1 MKKTIITTLLALVC
15 ITGLA
20 QNKIGILAG
29 TMWRNE
35 QTGDWDIG
43 FTEKYAIYDCR
54 FWEYGNLK
62 RMNDKFEVT
71 LVNPEK
77 TLKVSVGKQKD
88 GRRQI
93 TIGNGKKQVYSLIT
107 SETLPDYPT
116 KDWSTFKDN
125 GYREGDTV
133 TFVGWLK
140 DLPKEVL
147 DKKRLFEIDLYSIY
161 TKEGVEFKGD
171 IDDEGRF
178 IVKVPVENSQ
188 EIYADWRR
196 SHLHTVLE
204 PGETYFYLF
213 DYKNKKRLFMGHNA
227 RLQNELLAHNFIRAY
242 EQSDEHSMT
251 DEQIKAYNDQW
262 MNMYQRNVTMLD
274 SLLNENPTLS
284 RKYADYQR
292 MSNVSTMAQ
301 ELLQSR
307 LFAISKKL
315 PQTTLD
321 FIEDNLWSNIVKPYT
336 VSREI
341 GWFLYYYLLMAQEKN
356 PQMQQNRTFDANTLL
371 QMSERGLFKASAED
385 LTTIKKWQN
394 MMEQYKKASP
404 DEAKKIEEQNK
415 ELIEELNILM
425 QRPEVED
432 IVNDYFDMIDLKAK
446 VIDSVYQDPV
456 LRDIAKG
463 QLLCSRFV
471 ERRLPLNQT
480 CMNVLSEIQLPAIR
494 NAVMTRNDKLLAI
507 QQAEVEDIASLH
519 PSSDVEGLT
528 DGEAILR
535 KILEPYKGRIVYLD
549 IWGTWC
555 GPCKEKLSESDY
567 VKQQL
572 KEFDIVYLYLAN
584 RSPEESWK
592 NVIKQYKLTG
602 DNCVHYN
609 LPTAQQRAVEEFLHV
624 DAFPTYKLIDK
635 QGNIHDLHWLHTDD
649 MDSFKETLYR
659 ISSMQE

>member
-341 GWFLYYYLLMAQEKN
+341 GWFLYYYLLMTQEKN
-356 PQMQQNRTFDANTLL
+356 PQMQQNMTFDANTLL

-385 LTTIKKWQN
+385 LATIKKWQN

-480 CMNVLSEIQLPAIR
+480 CMNVLSEIQLPTIR
-494 NAVMTRNDKLLAI
+494 NAVLTRNDKLLAL

>member
-1 MKKTIITTLLALVC
+1 MKKTIITALLAIVS
-15 ITGLA
+15 ITGPA

-161 TKEGVEFKGD
+161 TKEGVEFKSD

-356 PQMQQNRTFDANTLL
+356 PQMQQNMTFDANTLL

-385 LTTIKKWQN
+385 LATIKKWQN

-446 VIDSVYQDPV
+446 LIDSVYQDPV

-471 ERRLPLNQT
+471 ERRLPLNKT
-480 CMNVLSEIQLPAIR
+480 CMNVLSEIQLTAIR
-494 NAVMTRNDKLLAI
+494 NAIMTRNDNLLAI

>member
-1 MKKTIITTLLALVC
+1 MKKAIIISLLALVS

-385 LTTIKKWQN
+385 LATIKKWQN

-446 VIDSVYQDPV
+446 LIDSVYQDPV

-480 CMNVLSEIQLPAIR
+480 CMDVLSEIQLPAIR

>member
-1 MKKTIITTLLALVC
+1 MKKAIITVLLALVS

-356 PQMQQNRTFDANTLL
+356 PQMQQNMTFDANTLL

-385 LTTIKKWQN
+385 LATIKKWQN

-415 ELIEELNILM
+415 ELIEDLNILM

-446 VIDSVYQDPV
+446 LIDSVYQDPV

-480 CMNVLSEIQLPAIR
+480 CMDVLSEIQLPAIR
-494 NAVMTRNDKLLAI
+494 NAVMTRNDKLLAL
-507 QQAEVEDIASLH
+507 QQAEVEDIASLR
-519 PSSDVEGLT
+519 PSSDVEGMT

>member
-1 MKKTIITTLLALVC
+1 MKKAIITTLLVLIA
-15 ITGLA
+15 IPGLA

-251 DEQIKAYNDQW
+251 DEQIKAYNDRW

-446 VIDSVYQDPV
+446 IIDSIYQDPV

-480 CMNVLSEIQLPAIR
+480 CMNVLSEIQLPTIR

>member
-1 MKKTIITTLLALVC
+1 MKKAIITTLLVLIA
-15 ITGLA
+15 IPGLA

-71 LVNPEK
+71 LVNPEM

-356 PQMQQNRTFDANTLL
+356 TQMQQNRTFDANTLL

-446 VIDSVYQDPV
+446 LIDSVYQDPV

-609 LPTAQQRAVEEFLHV
+609 LPTAQQHAVEEFLHV

>member
-1 MKKTIITTLLALVC
+1 MKKAIITVLLALVS

-251 DEQIKAYNDQW
+251 DEQIKAYNDRW

-307 LFAISKKL
+307 LYAISKKL

-480 CMNVLSEIQLPAIR
+480 CMDVLSEIQLPTIR
-494 NAVMTRNDKLLAI
+494 NAVLARNDKLLAL

>member
-1 MKKTIITTLLALVC
+1 MKKAIITTLLVLIA
-15 ITGLA
+15 IPGLA

-446 VIDSVYQDPV
+446 LIDSVYQDPV

-480 CMNVLSEIQLPAIR
+480 CMDVLSEIQLPTIR
-494 NAVMTRNDKLLAI
+494 NAIMTRNDKLLAI

>member
-1 MKKTIITTLLALVC
+1 MKKTIITALLAIVS

-88 GRRQI
+88 GRRQM

-251 DEQIKAYNDQW
+251 DEQIKVYNDQW

-356 PQMQQNRTFDANTLL
+356 TQMQQNMTFDANTLL

-385 LTTIKKWQN
+385 LATIKKWQN

-446 VIDSVYQDPV
+446 LIDSVYQDPV

-480 CMNVLSEIQLPAIR
+480 CMDVLSEIQLPAIR
-494 NAVMTRNDKLLAI
+494 NAIMTRNDKLLAI
-507 QQAEVEDIASLH
+507 QQAEVEDIASLR

>member
-1 MKKTIITTLLALVC
+1 MKKTIITAMLAIVS

-20 QNKIGILAG
+20 QNKIGILVG

-125 GYREGDTV
+125 GFREGDTV

-227 RLQNELLAHNFIRAY
+227 RLQNELLAHDFIRAY

-371 QMSERGLFKASAED
+371 QMSEQGLFKASAED
-385 LTTIKKWQN
+385 LATIKKWQN

-446 VIDSVYQDPV
+446 LIDSVYQDPV

-480 CMNVLSEIQLPAIR
+480 CMDVLSEIQLPTIR
-494 NAVMTRNDKLLAI
+494 NAIMTRNDKLLAL

>member
-1 MKKTIITTLLALVC
+1 MKKAIITTLLVLIA
-15 ITGLA
+15 IPGLA

-315 PQTTLD
+315 PHTTLD

-356 PQMQQNRTFDANTLL
+356 PQMQQNMTFDANTLL

-385 LTTIKKWQN
+385 LATIKKWQN

-404 DEAKKIEEQNK
+404 DEAQKIEEQNK

-432 IVNDYFDMIDLKAK
+432 IVNDYFDMVDLKAK
-446 VIDSVYQDPV
+446 LIDSVYQDPV

-480 CMNVLSEIQLPAIR
+480 CMDVLSEIQLPAIR

-507 QQAEVEDIASLH
+507 QQAEVEDIASLR

>member
-1 MKKTIITTLLALVC
+1 MKKAIITTLLVLIA
-15 ITGLA
+15 IPGLA

-71 LVNPEK
+71 LVNPDK
-77 TLKVSVGKQKD
+77 TLKVAVGKQKD
-88 GRRQI
+88 GKRQM
-93 TIGNGKKQVYSLIT
+93 TIGGGKKQVYSLIT

-140 DLPKEVL
+140 DLPQEVL

-385 LTTIKKWQN
+385 LATIKKWQN

-432 IVNDYFDMIDLKAK
+432 IVNDYFDMVDLKAK

-480 CMNVLSEIQLPAIR
+480 CMDVLSEIQLPTIR
-494 NAVMTRNDKLLAI
+494 NAIMTRNDKLLAI

>member
-1 MKKTIITTLLALVC
+1 MKKTIITALLAIVS
-15 ITGLA
+15 IPGLA

-385 LTTIKKWQN
+385 LATIKKWQN

-446 VIDSVYQDPV
+446 VIDSIYQDPV

>member
-1 MKKTIITTLLALVC
+1 MKKTIITAMLAIVS

-20 QNKIGILAG
+20 QNKIGILVG

-125 GYREGDTV
+125 GFREGDTV

-227 RLQNELLAHNFIRAY
+227 RLQNELLAHDFIRAY

-371 QMSERGLFKASAED
+371 QMSEQGLFKASAED

-446 VIDSVYQDPV
+446 LIDSVYQDPV

-480 CMNVLSEIQLPAIR
+480 CMDVLSEIQLPAIR

-507 QQAEVEDIASLH
+507 QQAEVEDIASLR

>member
-1 MKKTIITTLLALVC
+1 MKKAIITTLLVLIA
-15 ITGLA
+15 IPGLA

-446 VIDSVYQDPV
+446 VIDSIYQDPV

-480 CMNVLSEIQLPAIR
+480 CMDVLSEIQLPAIR

>member
-1 MKKTIITTLLALVC
+1 MKKAIITTLLVLIA
-15 ITGLA
+15 IPGLA

-71 LVNPEK
+71 LANPEK
-77 TLKVSVGKQKD
+77 TLKVLVGKQKD

-356 PQMQQNRTFDANTLL
+356 PQMQQNMTFDANTLL

-494 NAVMTRNDKLLAI
+494 NAIMTRNDKLLAI
-507 QQAEVEDIASLH
+507 QQAEVEDIASLR
-519 PSSDVEGLT
+519 PSSDVEGMT

>member
-1 MKKTIITTLLALVC
+1 MKKAIITTLLVLIA
-15 ITGLA
+15 IPGLA

-107 SETLPDYPT
+107 SETLPDYPA

-147 DKKRLFEIDLYSIY
+147 DKKRQFEIEFYSIY

-171 IDDEGRF
+171 IDDEGHF

-188 EIYADWRR
+188 EVYADWRR

-356 PQMQQNRTFDANTLL
+356 PQMQQNMTFDANTLL

-385 LTTIKKWQN
+385 LATIKKWQN

-446 VIDSVYQDPV
+446 LIDSVYQDPV

-480 CMNVLSEIQLPAIR
+480 CMDVLSEIQLPTIR

-507 QQAEVEDIASLH
+507 QQAEVEDIASLR

>member
-1 MKKTIITTLLALVC
+1 MKKAIITTLLVLIA
-15 ITGLA
+15 IPGLA

-71 LVNPEK
+71 LVNPEM

-227 RLQNELLAHNFIRAY
+227 RLQNELLAHNFIMAY

-385 LTTIKKWQN
+385 LATIKKWQN

-446 VIDSVYQDPV
+446 LIDSIYQDPV

-480 CMNVLSEIQLPAIR
+480 CMNVLSEIQLQTIR
-494 NAVMTRNDKLLAI
+494 NAVLTRNDKLLAL

-602 DNCVHYN
+602 NNCVHYN

>member
-1 MKKTIITTLLALVC
+1 MKKAIITTLLVLIA
-15 ITGLA
+15 IPGLA

-54 FWEYGNLK
+54 FSEYGNLK

-71 LVNPEK
+71 LANPEK
-77 TLKVSVGKQKD
+77 TLKVLVGKQKD

-356 PQMQQNRTFDANTLL
+356 PQMQQNMTFDANTLL

-494 NAVMTRNDKLLAI
+494 NAIMTRNDKLLAI
-507 QQAEVEDIASLH
+507 QQAEVEDIASLR
-519 PSSDVEGLT
+519 PSSDVEGMT

>member
-1 MKKTIITTLLALVC
+1 MKKAIITALLAIVS

-71 LVNPEK
+71 LVNPEM

-227 RLQNELLAHNFIRAY
+227 RLQNELLAHDFIRAY

-307 LFAISKKL
+307 LYAISKKL

-356 PQMQQNRTFDANTLL
+356 PQMQQNMTFDANTLL

-385 LTTIKKWQN
+385 LATIKKWQN

-446 VIDSVYQDPV
+446 LIDSVYQDPV

-480 CMNVLSEIQLPAIR
+480 CMNVLSEIQLPTIR
-494 NAVMTRNDKLLAI
+494 NAIMTRNDKLLAL

>member
-1 MKKTIITTLLALVC
+1 MKKAIITTLLVLIA
-15 ITGLA
+15 IPGLA

-356 PQMQQNRTFDANTLL
+356 PQMQQNMTFDANTLL

-385 LTTIKKWQN
+385 LATIKKWQN

-446 VIDSVYQDPV
+446 LIDSVYQDPV

-480 CMNVLSEIQLPAIR
+480 CMDVLSEIQLPAIR

-519 PSSDVEGLT
+519 PSSDVEGLI

>member
-1 MKKTIITTLLALVC
+1 MKKTIITALLAIVS

-227 RLQNELLAHNFIRAY
+227 RLQNELLAHDFIRAY

-356 PQMQQNRTFDANTLL
+356 PQMQQNMTFDANTLL

-446 VIDSVYQDPV
+446 LIDSVYQDPV

-480 CMNVLSEIQLPAIR
+480 CMDVLSEIQLPTIR
-494 NAVMTRNDKLLAI
+494 NAIMTRNDKLLAI

>member
-1 MKKTIITTLLALVC
+1 MKKAIITTLLVLIA
-15 ITGLA
+15 IPGLA

-446 VIDSVYQDPV
+446 LIDSVYQDPV

-480 CMNVLSEIQLPAIR
+480 CMDVLSEIQLPAIR

>member
-1 MKKTIITTLLALVC
+1 MKKTIITALLAIVS
-15 ITGLA
+15 IPGLA

-71 LVNPEK
+71 LVNPDK
-77 TLKVSVGKQKD
+77 TLKVAVGKQKD
-88 GRRQI
+88 GKRQM
-93 TIGNGKKQVYSLIT
+93 TIGGGKKQVYSLIT

-385 LTTIKKWQN
+385 LATIKKWQN

-480 CMNVLSEIQLPAIR
+480 CMDVLSEIQLPAIR
-494 NAVMTRNDKLLAI
+494 NAIMTRNDKLLAI

>member
-1 MKKTIITTLLALVC
+1 MKKTIITALLAIVS

-446 VIDSVYQDPV
+446 LIDSVYQDPV

-480 CMNVLSEIQLPAIR
+480 CMDVLSEIQLPAIR

>member
-1 MKKTIITTLLALVC
+1 MKKAIITTLLVLIA
-15 ITGLA
+15 IPGLA

-43 FTEKYAIYDCR
+43 FAEKYAIYDCR

-251 DEQIKAYNDQW
+251 DEQIKAYNDRW

-432 IVNDYFDMIDLKAK
+432 IVNDYFDMVDLKAK

-480 CMNVLSEIQLPAIR
+480 CMNVLSEIQLPTIR

>member
-1 MKKTIITTLLALVC
+1 MKKAIITTLLVLIA
-15 ITGLA
+15 IPGLA

-71 LVNPEK
+71 LVNPEM

-341 GWFLYYYLLMAQEKN
+341 GWFLYYYLLMTQEKN
-356 PQMQQNRTFDANTLL
+356 PQMQQNMTFDANTLL

-385 LTTIKKWQN
+385 LATIKKWQN

-432 IVNDYFDMIDLKAK
+432 IVNDYFDMVDLKAK

-480 CMNVLSEIQLPAIR
+480 CMDVLSEIQLPAIR

>member
-1 MKKTIITTLLALVC
+1 MKKAIITTLLVLIA
-15 ITGLA
+15 IPGLA

-371 QMSERGLFKASAED
+371 QMSEQGLFKASAED

-415 ELIEELNILM
+415 ELFEELNILM

-446 VIDSVYQDPV
+446 LIDSVYQDPV

-480 CMNVLSEIQLPAIR
+480 CMDVLSEIQLPAIR
-494 NAVMTRNDKLLAI
+494 NAVMTRNDNLLAI
-507 QQAEVEDIASLH
+507 QQAEVEDIASLR

>member
-1 MKKTIITTLLALVC
+1 MKKAIITTLLVLIA
-15 ITGLA
+15 IPGLA

-274 SLLNENPTLS
+274 SLLNEKPTLS

-385 LTTIKKWQN
+385 ITTITKWQN

-446 VIDSVYQDPV
+446 LIDSVYQDPV

-480 CMNVLSEIQLPAIR
+480 CMDVLSEIQLPAIR

>member
-1 MKKTIITTLLALVC
+1 MKKAIITTLLVLIA
-15 ITGLA
+15 IPGLA

-71 LVNPEK
+71 LVNPEM

-356 PQMQQNRTFDANTLL
+356 TQMQQNRTFDANTLL

-385 LTTIKKWQN
+385 LATIKKWQN

-432 IVNDYFDMIDLKAK
+432 IVNDYFDMVDLKAK
-446 VIDSVYQDPV
+446 VIDSIYQDPV

-480 CMNVLSEIQLPAIR
+480 CMNVLSEIQLPTIR
-494 NAVMTRNDKLLAI
+494 NAIMTRNDKLLAL

>member
-1 MKKTIITTLLALVC
+1 MNKAIITSLLVLIA

-161 TKEGVEFKGD
+161 TKEGVEFKSD

-356 PQMQQNRTFDANTLL
+356 PQMQQNMTFDANTLL

-385 LTTIKKWQN
+385 LATIKKWQN

-432 IVNDYFDMIDLKAK
+432 IVNDYFDMVDLKAK

-480 CMNVLSEIQLPAIR
+480 CMDVLSEIQLPAIR
-494 NAVMTRNDKLLAI
+494 NAVLARNDKLLAI

>member
-1 MKKTIITTLLALVC
+1 MKKAIITTLLVLIA
-15 ITGLA
+15 IPGLA

-35 QTGDWDIG
+35 LTGDWDIG

-147 DKKRLFEIDLYSIY
+147 DKKRQFEIEFYSIY

-171 IDDEGRF
+171 IDDEGHF

-188 EIYADWRR
+188 EVYADWRR

-356 PQMQQNRTFDANTLL
+356 PQMQQNMTFDANTLL

-432 IVNDYFDMIDLKAK
+432 IVNDYFDMVDLKAK

-494 NAVMTRNDKLLAI
+494 NAIMTRNDKLLAL

>member
-1 MKKTIITTLLALVC
+1 MKKAIITTLLVLIA
-15 ITGLA
+15 IPGLA

-54 FWEYGNLK
+54 FSEYGNLK

-71 LVNPEK
+71 LANPEK
-77 TLKVSVGKQKD
+77 TLKVLVGKQKD

-356 PQMQQNRTFDANTLL
+356 PQMQQNMTFDANTLL

-494 NAVMTRNDKLLAI
+494 NAIMTRNDKLLAI
-507 QQAEVEDIASLH
+507 QQAEVEDIASLR
-519 PSSDVEGLT
+519 PSSDVEGMT

-535 KILEPYKGRIVYLD
+535 KILETLQG
-549 IWGTWC
+549 
-555 GPCKEKLSESDY
+555 E
-567 VKQQL
+567 
-572 KEFDIVYLYLAN
+572 
-584 RSPEESWK
+584 
-592 NVIKQYKLTG
+592 
-602 DNCVHYN
+602 
-609 LPTAQQRAVEEFLHV
+609 AV
-624 DAFPTYKLIDK
+624 
-635 QGNIHDLHWLHTDD
+635 
-649 MDSFKETLYR
+649 
-659 ISSMQE
+659 

>member
-1 MKKTIITTLLALVC
+1 MKKAIITTLLVLIA
-15 ITGLA
+15 IPGLA

-35 QTGDWDIG
+35 QSGDWDIG

-71 LVNPEK
+71 LVNPEM

-356 PQMQQNRTFDANTLL
+356 PQMQQNMTFDANTLL

-385 LTTIKKWQN
+385 LATIKKWQN

-432 IVNDYFDMIDLKAK
+432 IVNDYFDMVDLKAK
-446 VIDSVYQDPV
+446 VIDSIYQDPV

-480 CMNVLSEIQLPAIR
+480 CMNVLSEIQLPTIR
-494 NAVMTRNDKLLAI
+494 NAIMTRNDKLLAL

>member
-1 MKKTIITTLLALVC
+1 MKKAIITTLLVLIA
-15 ITGLA
+15 IPGLA

-385 LTTIKKWQN
+385 LATIKKWQN

-480 CMNVLSEIQLPAIR
+480 CMDVLSEIQLPAIR

>member
-341 GWFLYYYLLMAQEKN
+341 GWFLYYYLLMTQEKN
-356 PQMQQNRTFDANTLL
+356 PQMQQNMTFDANTLL

-385 LTTIKKWQN
+385 LATIKKWQN

-446 VIDSVYQDPV
+446 LIDSVYQDPV

-480 CMNVLSEIQLPAIR
+480 CMDVLSEIQLPTIR
-494 NAVMTRNDKLLAI
+494 NAIMTRNDKLLAI

>member
-1 MKKTIITTLLALVC
+1 MKKAIITTLLVLIA
-15 ITGLA
+15 IPGLA

-54 FWEYGNLK
+54 LWEYGNLK

-71 LVNPEK
+71 LVNPDK
-77 TLKVSVGKQKD
+77 TLKVAVGKQKD
-88 GRRQI
+88 GKRQM
-93 TIGNGKKQVYSLIT
+93 TIGGGKKQVYSLIT

-140 DLPKEVL
+140 DLPQEVL

-385 LTTIKKWQN
+385 LATIKKWQN

-432 IVNDYFDMIDLKAK
+432 IVNDYFDMVDLKAK

-480 CMNVLSEIQLPAIR
+480 CMDVLSEIQLPTIR
-494 NAVMTRNDKLLAI
+494 NAIMTRNDKLLAI

>member
-1 MKKTIITTLLALVC
+1 MKKAIITTLLVLIA
-15 ITGLA
+15 IPGLA

-188 EIYADWRR
+188 EVYADWRR

-356 PQMQQNRTFDANTLL
+356 PQMQQNMTFDANTLL

-385 LTTIKKWQN
+385 LATIKKWQN

-425 QRPEVED
+425 QRPDVED

-446 VIDSVYQDPV
+446 IIDSIYQDPV

-480 CMNVLSEIQLPAIR
+480 CMDVLSEIQLPAIR

-592 NVIKQYKLTG
+592 NIIKQYKLTG

>member
-1 MKKTIITTLLALVC
+1 MKKAIITVLLALVS

-356 PQMQQNRTFDANTLL
+356 PQMQQNMTFDANTLL

-480 CMNVLSEIQLPAIR
+480 CMNVLSEIQLPTIR

>member
-1 MKKTIITTLLALVC
+1 MKKAIITTLLVLIA
-15 ITGLA
+15 IPGLA

-394 MMEQYKKASP
+394 MMEQYKKVSP

-425 QRPEVED
+425 QKPEVED

-463 QLLCSRFV
+463 QLLSSRFV

-480 CMNVLSEIQLPAIR
+480 CMDVLSEIQLPAIR

-649 MDSFKETLYR
+649 MDSFKETLVR
-659 ISSMQE
+659 LNK